1 MYCSAI
7 SSVMV
12 ARMFVSTVVVFSF
25 VTFWCVFI
33 SHMCQQYN
41 FNPPSDQGYCV
52 DEHFPT
58 FLLVLSYESFNIAHL
73 KAESEILIPKKAKLP
88 LVYGNV

>member
-12 ARMFVSTVVVFSF
+12 ARMFVSTVIVFSF

-41 FNPPSDQGYCV
+41 EVF
-52 DEHFPT
+52 
-58 FLLVLSYESFNIAHL
+58 
-73 KAESEILIPKKAKLP
+73 
-88 LVYGNV
+88 